1 MKILDESG
9 FVVSQGNEDGFLV
22 ERFRAKLEGKS
33 VGGVN
38 DVLVEKSDVAAVAD
52 GGVDQCSAI
61 CIANKIHLTQR
72 VRRW

>member
-9 FVVSQGNEDGFLV
+9 FVVSQGNEDVFIV
-22 ERFRAKLEGKS
+22 EIFRAKLEVKS
-33 VGGVN
+33 LGGLT

-61 CIANKIHLTQR
+61 CIAKKIHLTQR